1 MKTYLKKALALSQ
14 TLLLF
19 AGIAGCAGNSTE
31 EYDETKYHL
40 YISAYD
46 AGYGRAWLEM
56 YEKEFEERYTDYTF
70 NDGSDK
76 KGVDVHLDW
85 NQLNAQGLITSMK
98 GSQNQIYFNSV
109 DYYDLVV
116 SDNALDLTAILNED
130 MADVGEAGNTVLKK
144 IPEDMKEYYGSVRK
158 GKYYGVPS
166 TETWDGINYDKDLF
180 RTKRL
185 YLASEWNDSVS
196 VFTSGEDGDLL
207 KSKGPDDIAGT
218 YDDGLPAT
226 ISQFYDLLNQM
237 TNVAG
242 VTPFTF
248 SANLGYAEMLP
259 MALWANFE
267 GKEQMQLNFSLK
279 GEAKDL
285 ITVSADGK
293 VTQDAAPTAINDSNA
308 YELTRQQGIYRAL
321 KVVEDLVDNNTGKSY
336 FSNSAFAGDQDH
348 IAAQEEYLYSAIEGS
363 PIAFLVEGTY
373 WTAEASGIFNDIT
386 NSYGEGD
393 EYSVKKRNLAYMPL
407 PHYDGSRVGEKQTI
421 VSGTLPC
428 VAKAGQTDSD
438 YDLTRLFIKF
448 VNTDDMIYNY
458 LESAGYP
465 RGVNAVREMNA
476 EEKTLITPYAVSL
489 LEAQQNSDIL
499 HDVSTNPLWVRNA
512 SGTLRFRTNRNGWCF
527 RMNTTYQQPVRNM
540 YNDGNGLIT
549 AYSFFNGMYSTMKN
563 DWSRLK

>member
-1 MKTYLKKALALSQ
+1 MKKYFKRAAALCL
-14 TLLLF
+14 TLLLA
-19 AGIAGCAGNSTE
+19 AGTVGCGTNTGG
-31 EYDETKYHL
+31 YDETKYHL

-56 YEKEFEERYTDYTF
+56 YEKRFEEAFADYTF
-70 NDGSDK
+70 GNDTEK
-76 KGVDVHLDW
+76 TGVDVHIDW
-85 NQLNAQGLITSMK
+85 NQLNAQGLISSIK

-116 SDNALDLTAILNED
+116 SNNALDLTDILNED
-130 MADVGEAGNTVLKK
+130 LADVGEPGHTVMEK
-144 IPEDMKEYYGSVRK
+144 IPADMKEYYGSVRQ
-158 GKYYGVPS
+158 GKIFGVPS

-185 YLASEWNDSVS
+185 YIASEWNDSETI
-196 VFTSGEDGDLL
+196 FTSGEANDLP

-226 ISQFYDLLNQM
+226 ISQFYDLLNHM

-267 GKEQMQLNFSLK
+267 GKEQMSLNFSLK

-285 ITVSADGK
+285 ITLSSDGTVIK
-293 VTQDAAPTAINDSNA
+293 DSTTTMIDDTNG
-308 YELTRQQGIYRAL
+308 YELVRQQGIYQAL
-321 KVVEDLVDNNTGKSY
+321 KVVEDLITNKGKSY
-336 FSNSAFAGDQDH
+336 FSNNAFAGDQDH
-348 IAAQEEYLYSAIEGS
+348 VSAQEEYLYSSIENA

-393 EYSVKKRNLAYMPL
+393 EYSVYKRNLAYMPL
-407 PHYDGSRVGEKQTI
+407 PHYDGTRVGEKQTI
-421 VSGTLPC
+421 VAGSLPC
-428 VAKAGQTDSD
+428 VAKAGQTGAD

-448 VNTDDMIYNY
+448 VNTDDMIYSY
-458 LESAGYP
+458 LSAAGYP
-465 RGVNAVREMNA
+465 RGVNATREMT
-476 EEKTLITPYAVSL
+476 EKEKASLTPYANSL
-489 LEAQQNSDIL
+489 LEAQQNSDVL
-499 HDVSTNPLWVRNA
+499 HSVSTNPLWIRNA
-512 SGTLRFRTNRNGWCF
+512 SGTLNFRTNRNGWCF
-527 RMNTTYQQPVRNM
+527 RMNTSYQQPVRNM
-540 YNDGNGLIT
+540 YNSGNGTINSR
-549 AYSFFNGMYSTMKN
+549 SFFNGMYTTMKR

>member
-46 AGYGRAWLEM
+46 CGYGRAWLEM
-56 YEKEFEERYTDYTF
+56 YEKEFEERYADYTF
-70 NDGSDK
+70 NDGTDR

-85 NQLNAQGLITSMK
+85 NQVNLQGMITSMK
-98 GSQNQIYFNSV
+98 GSQNQIYFNMM

-130 MADVGEAGNTVLKK
+130 MADVGEPGNTVLKK
-144 IPEDMKEYYGSVRK
+144 IPEDMKGYYGSVRQ
-158 GKYYGVPS
+158 GKYYAVPS
-166 TETWDGINYDKDLF
+166 TETWNGINYDKDLF

-196 VFTSGEDGDLL
+196 VFTSGEDGDLP
-207 KSKGPDDIAGT
+207 KSKGPDDITGT
-218 YDDGLPAT
+218 HDDGLPAT

-242 VTPFTF
+242 VIPFTF
-248 SANLGYAEMLP
+248 SAILGYAEMLP

-293 VTQDAAPTAINDSNA
+293 VTQDAEPTVINDSNG

-321 KVVEDLVDNNTGKSY
+321 KVAEDLVDNNTGKSY
-336 FSNSAFAGDQDH
+336 FSNNAFAGDQDH
-348 IAAQEEYLYSAIEGS
+348 IAAQEEYLYSAIEGN
-363 PIAFLVEGTY
+363 PIAFLVEGSY
-373 WTAEASGIFNDIT
+373 WTAESAGVFNDIT

-393 EYSVKKRNLAYMPL
+393 EYSVKKRNFAYMQL

-421 VSGTLPC
+421 VAETLPC
-428 VAKAGQTDSD
+428 VAKGGQTDSD

-448 VNTDDMIYNY
+448 INTDDMIYNY
-458 LESAGYP
+458 LVVAGYP
-465 RGVNAVREMNA
+465 RGVKAVREMNA
-476 EEKTLITPYAVSL
+476 EEKASITPYAVSL
-489 LEAQQNSDIL
+489 LKAQQNSDIL

-512 SGTLRFRTNRNGWCF
+512 SGTMRFRTNKNGWCF
-527 RMNTTYQQPVRNM
+527 RMNTTYQQPLRNM

>member
-46 AGYGRAWLEM
+46 CGYGRAWLEM
-56 YEKEFEERYTDYTF
+56 YEKEFEERYADYTF
-70 NDGSDK
+70 NDGTDR

-85 NQLNAQGLITSMK
+85 NQVNLQGMITSMK
-98 GSQNQIYFNSV
+98 GSQNQIYFNMM

-130 MADVGEAGNTVLKK
+130 MADVGEPGNTVLKK
-144 IPEDMKEYYGSVRK
+144 IPEDMKGYYGSVRQ
-158 GKYYGVPS
+158 GKYYAVPS
-166 TETWDGINYDKDLF
+166 TETWNGINYDKDLF

-196 VFTSGEDGDLL
+196 VFTSGEEGDLP

-218 YDDGLPAT
+218 HDDGLPAT

-242 VTPFTF
+242 VIPFTF
-248 SANLGYAEMLP
+248 SAILGYAEMLP

-293 VTQDAAPTAINDSNA
+293 VTQDAEPTVINDSNA

-321 KVVEDLVDNNTGKSY
+321 KVAEDLVDNNTGKSY
-336 FSNSAFAGDQDH
+336 FSNNAFAGDQDH
-348 IAAQEEYLYSAIEGS
+348 IAAQEEYLYSAIEGN
-363 PIAFLVEGTY
+363 PIAFLVEGSY
-373 WTAEASGIFNDIT
+373 WTAESAGVFNDIT

-393 EYSVKKRNLAYMPL
+393 EYSVKKRNFAYMQL

-421 VSGTLPC
+421 VAETLPC
-428 VAKAGQTDSD
+428 VAKGGQTDSD

-448 VNTDDMIYNY
+448 INTDDMIYNY
-458 LESAGYP
+458 LVVAGYP
-465 RGVNAVREMNA
+465 RGVKAVREMNA
-476 EEKTLITPYAVSL
+476 EEKASITPYAVSL
-489 LEAQQNSDIL
+489 LKAQQNSDIL

-512 SGTLRFRTNRNGWCF
+512 SGTMRFRTNKNGWCF
-527 RMNTTYQQPVRNM
+527 RMNTTYQQPLRNM

>member
-196 VFTSGEDGDLL
+196 VFTSGEEGDLP

-489 LEAQQNSDIL
+489 LEAQ
-499 HDVSTNPLWVRNA
+499 
-512 SGTLRFRTNRNGWCF
+512 
-527 RMNTTYQQPVRNM
+527 
-540 YNDGNGLIT
+540 
-549 AYSFFNGMYSTMKN
+549 
-563 DWSRLK
+563 

>member
-1 MKTYLKKALALSQ
+1 MKTYLKKVLALSQ

-46 AGYGRAWLEM
+46 CGYGRAWLEM
-56 YEKEFEERYTDYTF
+56 YEKEFEERYADYTF
-70 NDGSDK
+70 NDGTDR

-85 NQLNAQGLITSMK
+85 NQVNLQGMITSMK
-98 GSQNQIYFNSV
+98 GSQNQIYFNMM

-130 MADVGEAGNTVLKK
+130 MADVGEPGNTVLKK
-144 IPEDMKEYYGSVRK
+144 IPEDMKGYYGSVRQ
-158 GKYYGVPS
+158 GKYYAVPS
-166 TETWDGINYDKDLF
+166 TETWNGINYDKDLF

-196 VFTSGEDGDLL
+196 VFTSGEEGDLP

-218 YDDGLPAT
+218 HDDGLPAT

-242 VTPFTF
+242 VIPFTF
-248 SANLGYAEMLP
+248 SAILGYAEMLP

-293 VTQDAAPTAINDSNA
+293 VTQDAEPTVINDSNG

-321 KVVEDLVDNNTGKSY
+321 KVAEDLVDNNTGKSY
-336 FSNSAFAGDQDH
+336 FSNNAFAGDQDH
-348 IAAQEEYLYSAIEGS
+348 IAAQEEYLYSAIEGN
-363 PIAFLVEGTY
+363 PIAFLVEGSY
-373 WTAEASGIFNDIT
+373 WTAESAGVFNDIT

-393 EYSVKKRNLAYMPL
+393 EYSVKKRNFAYMQL

-421 VSGTLPC
+421 VAETLPC
-428 VAKAGQTDSD
+428 VAKGGQTDSD

-448 VNTDDMIYNY
+448 INTDDMIYNY
-458 LESAGYP
+458 LVVAGYP
-465 RGVNAVREMNA
+465 RGVKAVREMNA
-476 EEKTLITPYAVSL
+476 EEKASITPYAVSL
-489 LEAQQNSDIL
+489 LKAQQNSDIL

-512 SGTLRFRTNRNGWCF
+512 SGTMRFRTNKNGWCF
-527 RMNTTYQQPVRNM
+527 RMNTTYQQPLRNM

>member
-46 AGYGRAWLEM
+46 CGYGRAWLEM
-56 YEKEFEERYTDYTF
+56 YEKEFEERYADYTF
-70 NDGSDK
+70 NDGTDR

-85 NQLNAQGLITSMK
+85 NQVNLQGMITSMK
-98 GSQNQIYFNSV
+98 GSQNQIYFNMM

-130 MADVGEAGNTVLKK
+130 MADVGEPGNTVLKK
-144 IPEDMKEYYGSVRK
+144 IPEDMKGYYGSVRQ
-158 GKYYGVPS
+158 GKYYAVPS
-166 TETWDGINYDKDLF
+166 TETWNGINYDKDLF

-196 VFTSGEDGDLL
+196 VFTSGEEGDLP

-293 VTQDAAPTAINDSNA
+293 VTQDAEPTVINDSNG

-321 KVVEDLVDNNTGKSY
+321 KVAEDLVDNNTGKSY
-336 FSNSAFAGDQDH
+336 FSNNAFAGDQDH
-348 IAAQEEYLYSAIEGS
+348 IAAQEEYLYSAIEGN
-363 PIAFLVEGTY
+363 PIAFLVEGSY
-373 WTAEASGIFNDIT
+373 WTAESAGVFNDIT

-393 EYSVKKRNLAYMPL
+393 EYSVKKRNFAYMQL

-421 VSGTLPC
+421 VAETLPC
-428 VAKAGQTDSD
+428 VAKGGQTDSD

-448 VNTDDMIYNY
+448 INTDDMIYNY
-458 LESAGYP
+458 LVVAGYP
-465 RGVNAVREMNA
+465 RGVKAVREMNA
-476 EEKTLITPYAVSL
+476 EEKASITPYAVSL
-489 LEAQQNSDIL
+489 LKAQQNSDIL

-512 SGTLRFRTNRNGWCF
+512 SGTMRFRTNKNGWCF
-527 RMNTTYQQPVRNM
+527 RMNTTYQQPLRNM

>member
-70 NDGSDK
+70 NDGTDK

-196 VFTSGEDGDLL
+196 VFTSGEEGDLP

-465 RGVNAVREMNA
+465 RGVNAVREMSA
-476 EEKTLITPYAVSL
+476 EEKTSITPYAVSL

>member
-46 AGYGRAWLEM
+46 CGYGRAWLEM
-56 YEKEFEERYTDYTF
+56 YEKEFEERYADYTF
-70 NDGSDK
+70 NDGTDR

-85 NQLNAQGLITSMK
+85 NQVNLQGMITSMK
-98 GSQNQIYFNSV
+98 GSQNQIYFNMM

-130 MADVGEAGNTVLKK
+130 MADVGEPGNTVLKK
-144 IPEDMKEYYGSVRK
+144 IPEDMKGYYGSVRQ
-158 GKYYGVPS
+158 GKYYAVPS
-166 TETWDGINYDKDLF
+166 TETWNGINYDKDLF

-196 VFTSGEDGDLL
+196 VFTSGEEGDLP

-218 YDDGLPAT
+218 HDDGLPAT

-242 VTPFTF
+242 VIPFTF
-248 SANLGYAEMLP
+248 SAILGYAEMLP

-293 VTQDAAPTAINDSNA
+293 VTQDAAPTVINDSNG

-321 KVVEDLVDNNTGKSY
+321 KVAEDLVDNNTGKSY
-336 FSNSAFAGDQDH
+336 FSNNAFAGDQDH
-348 IAAQEEYLYSAIEGS
+348 IAAQEEYLYSAIEGN
-363 PIAFLVEGTY
+363 PIAFLVEGSY
-373 WTAEASGIFNDIT
+373 WTAESAGVFNDIT

-393 EYSVKKRNLAYMPL
+393 EYSVKKRNFAYMQL

-421 VSGTLPC
+421 VAETLPC
-428 VAKAGQTDSD
+428 VAKGGQTDSD

-448 VNTDDMIYNY
+448 INTDDMIYNY
-458 LESAGYP
+458 LVVAGYP
-465 RGVNAVREMNA
+465 RGVKAVREMNA
-476 EEKTLITPYAVSL
+476 EEKASITPYAVSL
-489 LEAQQNSDIL
+489 LKAQQNSDIL

-512 SGTLRFRTNRNGWCF
+512 SGTMRFRTNKNGWCF
-527 RMNTTYQQPVRNM
+527 RMNTTYQQPLRNM

>member
-196 VFTSGEDGDLL
+196 VFTSGEEGDLP
-207 KSKGPDDIAGT
+207 KSKGPDDITGT

>member
-46 AGYGRAWLEM
+46 CGYGRAWLEM
-56 YEKEFEERYTDYTF
+56 YEKEFEERYADYTF
-70 NDGSDK
+70 NDGTDR

-85 NQLNAQGLITSMK
+85 NQVNLQGMITSMK
-98 GSQNQIYFNSV
+98 GSQNQIYFNIM

-130 MADVGEAGNTVLKK
+130 MADVGEPGNTVLKK
-144 IPEDMKEYYGSVRK
+144 IPEDMKGYYGSVRQ
-158 GKYYGVPS
+158 GKYYAVPS
-166 TETWDGINYDKDLF
+166 TETWNGINYDKDLF

-196 VFTSGEDGDLL
+196 VFTSGEEGDLP

-218 YDDGLPAT
+218 HDDGLPAT

-242 VTPFTF
+242 VIPFTF
-248 SANLGYAEMLP
+248 SAILGYAEMLP

-293 VTQDAAPTAINDSNA
+293 VTQDAEPTVINDSNA

-321 KVVEDLVDNNTGKSY
+321 KVAEDLVDNNTGKSY
-336 FSNSAFAGDQDH
+336 FSNNAFAGDQDH
-348 IAAQEEYLYSAIEGS
+348 IAAQEEYLYSAIEGN
-363 PIAFLVEGTY
+363 PIAFLVEGSY
-373 WTAEASGIFNDIT
+373 WTAESAGVFNDIT

-393 EYSVKKRNLAYMPL
+393 EYSVKKRNFAYMQL

-421 VSGTLPC
+421 VAETLPC
-428 VAKAGQTDSD
+428 VAKGGQTDSD

-448 VNTDDMIYNY
+448 INTDDMIYNY
-458 LESAGYP
+458 LVVAGYP
-465 RGVNAVREMNA
+465 RGVKAVREMNA
-476 EEKTLITPYAVSL
+476 EEKASITPYAVSL
-489 LEAQQNSDIL
+489 LKAQQNSDIL

-512 SGTLRFRTNRNGWCF
+512 SGTMRFRTNKNGWCF
-527 RMNTTYQQPVRNM
+527 RMNTTYQQPLRNM

>member
-196 VFTSGEDGDLL
+196 VFTSGEEGDLP

-393 EYSVKKRNLAYMPL
+393 EYSVLSKKKSGYAYLFKTLSKLCDFNALKSRLEREIYAAYHRRAYDAMQKIVKQFGDLKRKELAFYNAFDKQWHLENKSVGFEIQNIRFGGVRQSLDYTEKRLRLWSEGKLEKIEELEEDRL
-407 PHYDGSRVGEKQTI
+407 PFDPNNVDLYDSFLPWTDI
-421 VSGTLPC
+421 VS
-428 VAKAGQTDSD
+428 K
-438 YDLTRLFIKF
+438 
-448 VNTDDMIYNY
+448 NY
-458 LESAGYP
+458 IC
-465 RGVNAVREMNA
+465 R
-476 EEKTLITPYAVSL
+476 
-489 LEAQQNSDIL
+489 Q
-499 HDVSTNPLWVRNA
+499 
-512 SGTLRFRTNRNGWCF
+512 
-527 RMNTTYQQPVRNM
+527 
-540 YNDGNGLIT
+540 
-549 AYSFFNGMYSTMKN
+549 
-563 DWSRLK
+563 